1 MTSGMFGPK
10 TLPTRGPER
19 PFRCLDWDLGTH
31 QRFFVHLIDDI
42 YPQRSWYEWFS
53 NWFIPSS
60 GVFEDVVAKLLRT
73 AGFSTE

>member
-1 MTSGMFGPK
+1 MQLFDGN
-10 TLPTRGPER
+10 
-19 PFRCLDWDLGTH
+19 WDLGTH

-60 GVFEDVVAKLLRT
+60 GRFEDVVGKLLRT